1 MKTRLAILLWS
12 VSVDRPELAAAP
24 FVYASAACAMD
35 CEVEIH
41 FAGSAVRL
49 LEPGVAD
56 ALFNPAEPDY
66 PIGWFMRNA
75 ARAGARFYGCG
86 MALHTHGLAG
96 RELIPEYTGAAGAA
110 AFVAR
115 TLDEEWATM
124 IF

>member
-12 VSVDRPELAAAP
+12 VSVERPELAAAP

-41 FAGSAVRL
+41 FAGTAVRL

-56 ALFNPAEPDY
+56 VLYNPAEPEY
-66 PIGWFMRNA
+66 PVRWFMNNA

-86 MALHTHGLAG
+86 MALHAHGLAG

-115 TLDEEWATM
+115 SLDDEWSTM